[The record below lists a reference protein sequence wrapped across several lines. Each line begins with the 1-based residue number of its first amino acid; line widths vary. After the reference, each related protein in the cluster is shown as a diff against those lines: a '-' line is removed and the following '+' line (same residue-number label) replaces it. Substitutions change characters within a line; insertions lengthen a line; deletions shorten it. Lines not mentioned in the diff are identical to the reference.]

1 MREEQP
7 PRDAARRRPIAA
19 SGVAQ
24 QPGSPSFRRRLA
36 RLGGL
41 SLDMKLGFRML
52 VKYPGLTL
60 IGGLAM
66 AFSIWVGAVVFEMV
80 RVTIHPTLPLPDG
93 DRIVK
98 IESWDRLESKQESRT
113 LHDFAI
119 WRGTL
124 RSVTDLG
131 AYSDV
136 SRNLVVSGTE
146 ARSVNVAAITA
157 SAFRVAPTRPLL
169 GRVLVERDERPEAPP
184 VLLIGHDVWRTHF
197 AGDPKVIGRSV
208 QLDEGFAE
216 IVGVMP
222 EAFAFPVSHEMWVPL
237 RITAADRLPRSGAS
251 VNVFGRLAPG
261 ASLEEAQAEV
271 GVIGKRLA
279 SDLRETH
286 EHLRPFVRSYATFFG
301 EPGASYALLRSFNV
315 FALLLVVLLCSNV
328 ALLLFAR
335 AATRETE
342 LVVRSAL
349 GASRRRIVAQL
360 FAEAL
365 ALGGVAAAVGLA
377 AVAVT
382 LRLWGREFI
391 EMQGEVVP
399 FWIDPKLSL
408 PTILYAIVL
417 TLVAAAV
424 AGIVPGLK
432 VTHGIGARLKQ
443 GTSGSG
449 LRFGG
454 IWTAVIIAQV
464 AVTVAVPAAI
474 LVEQSE
480 LRRIGSYDGGFASEQ
495 YVALKLEMQS
505 PGDGVD
511 TTARYAAAVAALRQR
526 LLAEPGVAGVTFTS
540 HLPRLGHPE
549 SEIEISDRPGAP
561 GAGTVGKRVDF
572 AHVDPSY
579 FDVLG
584 APVRSGRAFRAGDE
598 ADGAR
603 VAIVDQGFVDQV
615 LRGRN
620 ALGRQLRLAPK
631 GGAPAGEESPWFEI
645 VGVVKDLGMSAA
657 WEREPAAGVYF
668 PVPPDRSP
676 LQMIVHARGGD
687 PLALAPRIRTLSTA
701 VDPTLRLAEIQRLD
715 AVDDPLLWILRLW
728 LRITA
733 AVTGIAL
740 LLSLAGI
747 YAVLSFA
754 VTRRTRE
761 IGVRVALGASQRGV
775 ITAIFRRPLTQV
787 AGGVAAGTLLVGV
800 LALVLAAPP
809 DSGLDGIPL
818 AFSALQLVMLVAYAA
833 TMFGVCMLAC
843 IVPTRRALRVQPT
856 VALRTE

>member
-1 MREEQP
+1 MPNR
-7 PRDAARRRPIAA
+7 
-19 SGVAQ
+19 GLV
-24 QPGSPSFRRRLA
+24 

-41 SLDMKLGFRML
+41 SLDLKLGFRML

-80 RVTIHPTLPLPDG
+80 RVTIHPTLPLPGG

-98 IESWDRLESKQESRT
+98 IENWDRRENRKESRV

-136 SRNLVVSGTE
+136 SRNLVVSGGE
-146 ARSVNVAAITA
+146 ARQVNIAEITA
-157 SAFRVAPTRPLL
+157 SAFRIAPTPPML
-169 GRVLVERDERPEAPP
+169 GRVLVESDERPNAPP
-184 VLLIGHDVWRTHF
+184 VLLLGHDVWRTRF
-197 AGDPKVIGRSV
+197 ASDPSVIGRNV

-222 EAFAFPVSHEMWVPL
+222 ETFKFPVSHDLWVPL
-237 RITAADRLPRSGAS
+237 RITEADRLPRSGAN
-251 VNVFGRLAPG
+251 VTVFGRLAPG
-261 ASLEEAQAEV
+261 AGMEDAQAEV
-271 GVIGKRLA
+271 DVTAKRLA
-279 SDLRETH
+279 TDLRETH
-286 EHLRPFVRSYATFFG
+286 EHLQPFVRSYATFFG
-301 EPGASYALLRSFNV
+301 DPGSSYALMQSFNV

-342 LVVRSAL
+342 IVVRSAI
-349 GASRRRIVAQL
+349 GASRKRIVAQL

-365 ALGGVAAAVGLA
+365 VLGGVAAAVGLA
-377 AVAVT
+377 AVGIT
-382 LRLWGREFI
+382 LRFWGREFFRV
-391 EMQGEVVP
+391 QDGVVP
-399 FWIDPKLSL
+399 FWVDPKLSL
-408 PTILYAIVL
+408 PTMLYAVVL

-424 AGIVPGLK
+424 AGIIPGLK
-432 VTHGIGARLKQ
+432 VTRGLGERLKQ

-464 AVTVAVPAAI
+464 AVTVAIPAAI
-474 LVEQSE
+474 FAEHSE
-480 LRRIGSYDGGFASEQ
+480 LRRIESYEGGFESER
-495 YVALKLEMQS
+495 YLAMRLEMS
-505 PGDGVD
+505 SEGDGAD
-511 TTARYAAAVAALRQR
+511 TTARYVAAISALRQR
-526 LLAEPGVAGVTFTS
+526 LLSEPAVSGVTFAS

-549 SEIEISDRPGAP
+549 SEIELSEESGA
-561 GAGTVGKRVDF
+561 AIAVTKRVDI
-572 AHVDPSY
+572 ARVDPSY
-579 FDVLG
+579 FDALD
-584 APVRSGRAFRAGDE
+584 APVRAGRGFREGDGG
-598 ADGAR
+598 DGAP

-615 LRGRN
+615 LGGRN
-620 ALGRQLRLAPK
+620 ALGRQLRLTPSE
-631 GGAPAGEESPWFEI
+631 GEPAGEESPWFEI
-645 VGVVKDLGMSAA
+645 VGVVKDLGMSAV

-668 PVPPDRSP
+668 PIRLGQGP

-687 PLALAPRIRTLSTA
+687 PLALAPRIRTLSMT

-715 AVDDPLLWILRLW
+715 DVADPLLWILRLW

-733 AVTGIAL
+733 ALTGIAV

-754 VTRRTRE
+754 VSRRTRE
-761 IGVRVALGASQRGV
+761 IGVRVALGASNRGV
-775 ITAIFRRPLTQV
+775 IAAIFRRPLTQV
-787 AGGVAAGTLLVGV
+787 AAGVAVGTLLVGV
-800 LALVLAAPP
+800 VVTLLAAPP
-809 DSGLDGIPL
+809 DSPL
-818 AFSALQLVMLVAYAA
+818 ADTPVAFSALQGLMLLGYAA
-833 TMFGVCMLAC
+833 MMFGVCMLAC
-843 IVPTRRALRVQPT
+843 IVPTRRALRIQPT
-856 VALRTE
+856 EALRAE

>member
-1 MREEQP
+1 MGGVTQQSASP
-7 PRDAARRRPIAA
+7 PD
-19 SGVAQ
+19 G
-24 QPGSPSFRRRLA
+24 RRLA
-36 RLGGL
+36 WLGGL
-41 SLDMKLGFRML
+41 ALDMKLGFRML

-60 IGGLAM
+60 VGGLAM

-80 RVTIHPTLPLPDG
+80 RVTVHPTLPLPDG
-93 DRIVK
+93 SRIVK
-98 IESWDRLESKQESRT
+98 IQNWDRRESRQESRV

-119 WRGTL
+119 WRGAL

-136 SRNLVVSGTE
+136 SRNLVVSGVE
-146 ARSVNVAAITA
+146 AHRVNVAEITA
-157 SAFRVAPTRPLL
+157 AAFRIAPTPPLL
-169 GRVLVERDERPEAPP
+169 GRVLVEADERPDAPP
-184 VLLIGHDVWRTHF
+184 VLLLGHDVWRARF
-197 AGDPKVIGRSV
+197 AGDPKVVGRSV
-208 QLDEGFAE
+208 QLDDGFAQ

-222 EAFAFPVSHEMWVPL
+222 ESFKFPVSHEMWVPL
-237 RITAADRLPRSGAS
+237 RITAADRLPRSGAN

-261 ASLEEAQAEV
+261 AGMEEAQAEV

-301 EPGASYALLRSFNV
+301 EPGSSYALLRSFNV
-315 FALLLVVLLCSNV
+315 FALLLVILLCSNV

-342 LVVRSAL
+342 IVVRSAL

-360 FAEAL
+360 FGEAL
-365 ALGGVAAAVGLA
+365 ALGGVAAVVGLA
-377 AVAVT
+377 AVAIT
-382 LRLWGREFI
+382 LRQWGREFF
-391 EMQGEVVP
+391 EMQEAVVP
-399 FWIDPKLSL
+399 FWIDPKLSP

-424 AGIVPGLK
+424 AGIIPGLK

-454 IWTAVIIAQV
+454 IWTAVIVAQV

-480 LRRIGSYDGGFASEQ
+480 LRRIGAYDGGFASEQ
-495 YVALKLEMQS
+495 YVALRLEMLS
-505 PGDGVD
+505 PRDGVD
-511 TTARYAAAVAALRQR
+511 TTARYAAAVGALRQR
-526 LLAEPGVAGVTFTS
+526 LLAEPGVSGVTFTS

-549 SEIEISDRPGAP
+549 SEIELGDRSGAA
-561 GAGTVGKRVDF
+561 AGTVSKRVDI

-579 FDVLG
+579 FDVLD
-584 APVRSGRAFRAGDE
+584 APVRAGRAFRAGDE

-603 VAIVDQGFVDQV
+603 VVIVDQGFVDQV
-615 LRGRN
+615 LRGGN
-620 ALGRQLRLAPK
+620 ALGRQLRLTQKGEAPT
-631 GGAPAGEESPWFEI
+631 GEENPWFEI

-668 PVPPDRSP
+668 PVRLDRGP

-687 PLALAPRIRTLSTA
+687 PLALTTRVRTLSTA

-715 AVDDPLLWILRLW
+715 AVDDSLVWILRLW

-761 IGVRVALGASQRGV
+761 IGVRVALGASHRAV
-775 ITAIFRRPLTQV
+775 IAAIFRRPLTQV
-787 AGGVAAGTLLVGV
+787 AGGVAVGTLLVGV
-800 LALVLAAPP
+800 LVLVLAAPP
-809 DSGLDGIPL
+809 DSGLADVPL
-818 AFSALQLVMLVAYAA
+818 AVSALQVVLLVAYAA
-833 TMFGVCMLAC
+833 AMFGVCMLAC

-856 VALRTE
+856 VALRAE

>member
-1 MREEQP
+1 MPGRWQNTDSRGEG
-7 PRDAARRRPIAA
+7 RP
-19 SGVAQ
+19 
-24 QPGSPSFRRRLA
+24 LA
-36 RLGGL
+36 WLGGL

-52 VKYPGLTL
+52 LKYPGLTL

-66 AFSIWVGAVVFEMV
+66 AFSIWVGATVFEMV
-80 RVTIHPTLPLPDG
+80 RVTLHPTLPLPGG

-98 IESWDRLESKQESRT
+98 IENWNRRESQKEPRV

-136 SRNLVVSGTE
+136 PRNLVVSGGE
-146 ARSVNVAAITA
+146 VYRVNVAEISA
-157 SAFRVAPTRPLL
+157 SAFRIAPTVPLL
-169 GRVLVERDERPEAPP
+169 GRVLVEADERPDAPP
-184 VLLIGHDVWRTHF
+184 VLLLGHDVWRALF
-197 AGDPKVIGRSV
+197 ASDPGVIGRSV
-208 QLDEGFAE
+208 QLDDGFAE

-222 EAFAFPVSHEMWVPL
+222 ETFKFPVSHEMWAPL
-237 RITAADRLPRSGAS
+237 NITAADRLPLGGAKAT
-251 VNVFGRLAPG
+251 VFGRLAPG
-261 ASLEEAQAEV
+261 ASMEDAQAEME
-271 GVIGKRLA
+271 VIGRRLA

-286 EHLRPFVRSYATFFG
+286 EHLQPFVRPYAAIWG
-301 EPGASYALLRSFNV
+301 GPGSSNALIRSFNV

-342 LVVRSAL
+342 IVVRSAL

-365 ALGGVAAAVGLA
+365 VLGGVAAAAGLA
-377 AVAVT
+377 AVAIT
-382 LRLWGREFI
+382 LRLWGREFFR
-391 EMQGEVVP
+391 MQEGTVP

-408 PTILYAIVL
+408 PTILYAILL

-424 AGIVPGLK
+424 AGIIPGLK

-454 IWTAVIIAQV
+454 IWTAVIVAQV
-464 AVTVAVPAAI
+464 AVTVAVPAVI
-474 LVEQSE
+474 FIEQAE
-480 LRRIGSYDGGFASEQ
+480 LRRIRSYDGGFKSEQ
-495 YVALKLEMQS
+495 YVAMRLEMLAARE
-505 PGDGVD
+505 GVD
-511 TTARYAAAVAALRQR
+511 TTARYAAAVSALRQR
-526 LLAEPGVAGVTFTS
+526 LLAEPGISGVTFTS

-549 SEIEISDRPGAP
+549 SAIELSDQS
-561 GAGTVGKRVDF
+561 GTADADTVSKRVDI
-572 AHVDPSY
+572 AYVDPSY
-579 FDVLG
+579 FDVLD
-584 APVRSGRAFRAGDE
+584 APVRTGRAFRAGDDAE
-598 ADGAR
+598 GAS

-620 ALGRQLRLAPK
+620 PLGRQLRLTPS
-631 GGAPAGEESPWFEI
+631 GGAPVGNESPWFEI
-645 VGVVKDLGMSAA
+645 VGVAKDLGMSSV
-657 WEREPAAGVYF
+657 WEREAAAGVYF
-668 PVPPDRSP
+668 PIRLDRGP

-687 PLALAPRIRTLSTA
+687 PLALAPRIRTLSMA

-715 AVDDPLLWILRLW
+715 AVADPMLWILRLW

-733 AVTGIAL
+733 ALTGIAL

-761 IGVRVALGASQRGV
+761 IGVRVALGASNRGV

-787 AGGVAAGTLLVGV
+787 AAGVAAGTVLVGV
-800 LALVLAAPP
+800 LVTLVAAPP
-809 DSGLDGIPL
+809 DPRFADTRVLL
-818 AFSALQLVMLVAYAA
+818 SALQVVMLVAYAA
-833 TMFGVCMLAC
+833 VMFGICMIAC
-843 IVPTRRALRVQPT
+843 IVPTLRALRVQPT
-856 VALRTE
+856 EALRAE